1 MIPEDTDLFD
11 FGFDDVAVFQES
23 GRVLGQ
29 TNAGWGSG
37 EDDIAGVQGNALR
50 QVADDGGDIK
60 DHVAGGGFL
69 AGLTI
74 DAAADAEIQ
83 GKGQSAFVDNG
94 RAEGAEGV
102 QGFALIPLRM
112 LFLEVSGG
120 DVIGDCIAEN
130 IVFSVRFGDIRALL
144 TNDDCQLGFIIN
156 LFGSVGVGQDY
167 RIGAGNG

>member
-37 EDDIAGVQGNALR
+37 QDDIAGVQGNALR

-102 QGFALIPLRM
+102 QGFALIQSSASDLAISEPSLPM
-112 LFLEVSGG
+112 MTASS
-120 DVIGDCIAEN
+120 A
-130 IVFSVRFGDIRALL
+130 S
-144 TNDDCQLGFIIN
+144 
-156 LFGSVGVGQDY
+156 
-167 RIGAGNG
+167 